1 MILLSTI
8 TEDGPRLA
16 AKLASRILIL
26 KEACSKLG
34 DKQPFPET
42 LDLALSTPGGLDD
55 VKQYVASLEGRLDE
69 LKDLLVPEEEV
80 KIGIPFHPR
89 SLICVGG
96 NYKSHL
102 DEGWTEIPE
111 SPVLFA
117 KLQGSAIGPGEPIV
131 IPPLCTQ
138 PDYEAELAVVIGR
151 RASNVSR
158 SEALH
163 YVAGYTCLNDISG
176 RDFQLKD
183 GQWMRAK
190 SQDTF
195 APMGPYLVTTEDV
208 PDPQALNL
216 RCWVNGQLRQNAST
230 NLMMFTVAHLISF
243 ISNGITL
250 YPGDVISTG
259 TPGGVGNAMKPPVL
273 LQHGDELVMEI
284 ERIGRLS
291 NPIKRCA

>member
-26 KEACSKLG
+26 TEARNRLG

-55 VKQYVASLEGRLDE
+55 VKQYVASVARRLDE

-89 SLICVGG
+89 SIICVGG

-131 IPPLCTQ
+131 IPSLSSQ
-138 PDYEAELAVVIGR
+138 PDYEAELAAVIGQ
-151 RASNVSR
+151 RASNVAQ

-163 YVAGYTCLNDISG
+163 YVAGYTCLNDISA

-195 APMGPYLVTTEDV
+195 SPMGPYLVTTEDI
-208 PDPQALNL
+208 PDPQALTL
-216 RCWVNGQLRQNAST
+216 RCWVNGQLRQNAGT
-230 NLMMFTVAHLISF
+230 NLMMFTVAHLVSF

-259 TPGGVGNAMKPPVL
+259 TPGGVGNAMKPPVF
-273 LQHGDELVMEI
+273 LQNGDELAMEI
-284 ERIGRLS
+284 ERVGRLS
-291 NPIKRCA
+291 NPISRCA